1 MIKSNI
7 DLTEN
12 QIFSRQS
19 FSMRGIIRTSFGV
32 KFPWRV
38 SLARTIMIR
47 KEFEAIRTG
56 DRQERES
63 KKLCD
68 EEMSRNYCD
77 RCGAYLVSIPW
88 SRAYGLCRRCQDE
101 LDRQLGTMFT
111 YPWGEEMSMQPN
123 STLLSLNW

>member
-19 FSMRGIIRTSFGV
+19 FSMRGIIRDSFGV

-38 SLARTIMIR
+38 PLVRTIMIR

-77 RCGAYLVSIPW
+77 RCGTYLVSIPW

-101 LDRQLGTMFT
+101 LDIQLGTMFT

>member
-19 FSMRGIIRTSFGV
+19 FSMRGISFV
-32 KFPWRV
+32 AEFPWSISR
-38 SLARTIMIR
+38 AKTIMIR
-47 KEFEAIRTG
+47 NEFEAIWTG

-68 EEMSRNYCD
+68 KEMSRNYCD
-77 RCGAYLVSIPW
+77 CCGVYLVSIPW
-88 SRAYGLCRRCQDE
+88 SRTYGLCQRCEDE
-101 LDRQLGTMFT
+101 LDRQLGTMLT
-111 YPWGEEMSMQPN
+111 YPWGEEIPMQPN